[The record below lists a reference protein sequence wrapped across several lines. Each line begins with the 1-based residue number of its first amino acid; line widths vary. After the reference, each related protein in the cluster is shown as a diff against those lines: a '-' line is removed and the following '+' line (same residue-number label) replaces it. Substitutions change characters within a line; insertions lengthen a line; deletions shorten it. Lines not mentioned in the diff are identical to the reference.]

1 MVNIF
6 GCFWQV
12 FDQLFG
18 QNIKYLAKICRL
30 SRLWCVHNES
40 KRVKVR
46 ADEGERLSRVV
57 VLDKML
63 PPISQTG
70 FLHFNR
76 VKVLTL
82 LRRDS
87 GVETPSRWLQVGN
100 LIKLGT
106 LLPPVDPVHEVFY
119 VPNTW
124 VASLQPLWA
133 FQVEVVLV
141 GGRWET
147 GWTETGR

>member
-1 MVNIF
+1 M
-6 GCFWQV
+6 
-12 FDQLFG
+12 
-18 QNIKYLAKICRL
+18 
-30 SRLWCVHNES
+30 
-40 KRVKVR
+40 R

-76 VKVLTL
+76 VKVPTL
-82 LRRDS
+82 LRGDS
-87 GVETPSRWLQVGN
+87 GVETPSRRLKVAK

-106 LLPPVDPVHEVFY
+106 LLPTVDPVHKVLY
-119 VPNTW
+119 VPKTW

-141 GGRWET
+141 GGWWET
-147 GWTETGR
+147 GGTETGR